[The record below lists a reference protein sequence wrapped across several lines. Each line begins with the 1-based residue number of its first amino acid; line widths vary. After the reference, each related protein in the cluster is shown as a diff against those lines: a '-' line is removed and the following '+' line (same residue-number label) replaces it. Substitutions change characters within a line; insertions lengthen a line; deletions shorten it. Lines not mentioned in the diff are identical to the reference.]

1 MKPGENM
8 LSAKSRTTAAAA
20 TTATTGR
27 LVCYFRS
34 REKASWRGRGLEG
47 AVPGWRERVT
57 SHVLDF
63 SLQSGEMGVFTCQNS
78 SNSTRLKIFLYFSY
92 IYFVS
97 LPMRIAFVGFCLL
110 QFNTSFHLIK
120 ENKSYAMLILM
131 VLLISK

>member
-1 MKPGENM
+1 
-8 LSAKSRTTAAAA
+8 
-20 TTATTGR
+20 
-27 LVCYFRS
+27 
-34 REKASWRGRGLEG
+34 
-47 AVPGWRERVT
+47 VT